1 MQPIVIAAVSII
13 TLALV
18 CYTVA
23 TAAHQR
29 SHRITGV
36 VAAFLTIGVAFDVTA
51 TLCMVV
57 AAGGIKATLH
67 GALGITALFGMLL
80 ETILAWRH
88 RLEYG
93 PEVPVSAGKR
103 LYARIAYCYWVLAF
117 ISGGTMVMMSRRA
130 ARQAASL
137 LL

>member
-1 MQPIVIAAVSII
+1 MQPIVVAAVSIV

-23 TAAHQR
+23 TSAHQR
-29 SHRITGV
+29 SHRITGA

-57 AAGGIKATLH
+57 AAGSLRFTAHSFLGWS
-67 GALGITALFGMLL
+67 ALLGMVI

-88 RLEYG
+88 RLQYG
-93 PEVPVSAGKR
+93 PEVPVSSGKR
-103 LYARIAYCYWVLAF
+103 LYARLAYAYWVLAF
-117 ISGGTMVMMSRRA
+117 VSGGTMVILGRRA